1 MSRWPALPLPGRR
14 VRPCCPR
21 VLEHRRLTEEHQ
33 LAVVGGV
40 FSGVRVEALG
50 RRQDELLRLDLVVR
64 LDRHLVAVD
73 AENVPLGAKV
83 RGRVRVRGEG
93 EG

>member
-1 MSRWPALPLPGRR
+1 M
-14 VRPCCPR
+14 
-21 VLEHRRLTEEHQ
+21 
-33 LAVVGGV
+33 VGDV

-73 AENVPLGAKV
+73 AEDVPLGAKV